1 MSIFS
6 DILSIFVD
14 KNFSK
19 NSKNT
24 KIKSFSLLEKYKE
37 ELDEIY
43 FDDIFVATYYE
54 NIKNKLEQYKF
65 FSDRSLVVE
74 FSDLFCRIYVEQ
86 MSNFDKNDFYI
97 TSVPMH
103 WSRYLIRW
111 FDHMSNLAK
120 YFCEK
125 NNFNYIKI
133 LGVKFTKRQAKLN
146 KKQRLKN
153 RENVYFIKNFSKI
166 PENIILLDDVVSTA
180 SSVNIC
186 AKKLKEIWVK
196 KVFVFV
202 LATNKK

>member
-1 MSIFS
+1 MFIFS
-6 DILSIFVD
+6 DILSIFID
-14 KNFSK
+14 KNF
-19 NSKNT
+19 SKNT

-65 FSDRSLVVE
+65 FSDRSLVAE

-111 FDHMSNLAK
+111 FDHMSYLAK

-125 NNFNYIKI
+125 NKFNYIKI

-153 RENVYFIKNFSKI
+153 RENVYFIKNFDKI

-196 KVFVFV
+196 KVFVFT

>member
-6 DILSIFVD
+6 DILSIFID

-19 NSKNT
+19 NT
-24 KIKSFSLLEKYKE
+24 KVKSFSLLEKYKE

-65 FSDRSLVVE
+65 FSDRSLVAE
-74 FSDLFCRIYVEQ
+74 FSDLFCWIYVEQ

-97 TSVPMH
+97 TSVPMY

-133 LGVKFTKRQAKLN
+133 LGVKFTKRQSKLN

-166 PENIILLDDVVSTA
+166 PENIILLDDVVSTG

-196 KVFVFV
+196 KVFVFT

>member
-24 KIKSFSLLEKYKE
+24 KIKSFSLLKKYKE

-65 FSDRSLVVE
+65 FSDRSLVAE

-153 RENVYFIKNFSKI
+153 RENVYFIKNFDKI

-186 AKKLKEIWVK
+186 AKKLKEFGVK
-196 KVFVFV
+196 KVFVFT

>member
-19 NSKNT
+19 NSKNIE
-24 KIKSFSLLEKYKE
+24 IKSFSLLEKYKE

-65 FSDRSLVVE
+65 FSDRSLVAE

-153 RENVYFIKNFSKI
+153 RENVYFIKNFDKI

-196 KVFVFV
+196 KVFIFT